1 MEIEEFVQRRS
12 DAAQEF
18 NLHEDRSDGLEIAGS
33 LASGLTILRDALYKR
48 VHEDVQRQRGMDSI
62 LMPIS
67 EEKSERL
74 AKIEIDL
81 YQIAVSAAA
90 AQRGDYAGADAG
102 WYWQW
107 LARLRLGPSQ
117 PEDRVTK
124 RVECYLAKSRDQRRL
139 LFSDVMARALPESR
153 HAPLV
158 LFRLLPLAIEI
169 VTALGFGDSAQA
181 AEVRRARATSFRAL
195 PIASSAAASCWTTA
209 SSAPRAAIPSGS
221 STGSPRSTEGRGP
234 RSPFRHDS
242 LL

>member
-74 AKIEIDL
+74 AKIEIEL

-181 AEVRRARATSFRAL
+181 AEVRQSQSDIL
-195 PIASSAAASCWTTA
+195 PGIADCEQCRGKLLDNGQQCPACGNPLWQFDRLTA
-209 SSAPRAAIPSGS
+209 I
-221 STGSPRSTEGRGP
+221 
-234 RSPFRHDS
+234 D
-242 LL
+242 